1 VSAIDVYDRRRREL
15 RAEPRCWLVT
25 GAAGFIGS
33 HLVENLLALGQRV
46 VGLDNFAT
54 GSRENLSRVEQ
65 ALGSPAAWRRFRF
78 IEADIV
84 DPQAC
89 GEAAAGADYVLHQAA
104 LGSVPR
110 SIEDPRATHLV
121 NVDGTLNVFLAA
133 IAAGVRRVV
142 YASSSSVYGDG
153 ASLPKREP
161 AIGEPL
167 SPYAASKRMGE
178 IYANVLGRTHGLCA
192 VGLRYFNV
200 FGPRQ
205 DPAGPYAAVVPR
217 WCDKLARGEPAVI
230 FGDGETTRD
239 FCPVLNVV
247 QGNILAATADGA
259 LAGRVYNLALQ
270 QRISLAELYR
280 ALRSGLSERGF
291 PCADLEPEYREFRP
305 GDIRHSLADIGAA
318 SRDLGYTPRVSLLQG
333 LDSVMDAWVLTL

>member
-1 VSAIDVYDRRRREL
+1 VVLEVYDRRRLEL
-15 RAEPRCWLVT
+15 RAEPSCWLVT

-33 HLVENLLALGQRV
+33 HLIENLLGLGQRV

-54 GSRENLSRVEQ
+54 GSRVNLSRVEQ
-65 ALGSPAAWRRFRF
+65 ALGSPEAWARFRF

-84 DPQAC
+84 DPEAC
-89 GEAAAGADYVLHQAA
+89 ALAIAGADYVLHQAA

-110 SIEDPRATHLV
+110 SLENPRATHLV

-142 YASSSSVYGDG
+142 YASSSSVYGDEP
-153 ASLPKREP
+153 SLPKREP
-161 AIGEPL
+161 DIGKPL

-178 IYANVLGRTHGLCA
+178 IYAEVLGRTHGLSA

-200 FGPRQ
+200 VGTRQ
-205 DPAGPYAAVVPR
+205 DPHGPYAAVVPR
-217 WCDKLARGEPAVI
+217 WCSNLASGEPGAI

-247 QGNILAATADGA
+247 QGNILAATAAGD
-259 LAGRVYNLALQ
+259 LTGRVYNLAMQ
-270 QRISLAELYR
+270 QRISLGELYR
-280 ALRSGLSERGF
+280 LLRSGLAERGF

-318 SRDLGYTPRVSLLQG
+318 SRDLGYRPGVSLREG
-333 LDSVMDAWVLTL
+333 LNSLMDAMVLTL

>member
-1 VSAIDVYDRRRREL
+1 LEVYDRRRLEL

-33 HLVENLLALGQRV
+33 HLIESLLGLGQRV

-54 GSRENLSRVEQ
+54 GSPANLGRVEQ
-65 ALGSPAAWRRFRF
+65 ALGSPEAWGRFRF

-84 DPQAC
+84 DPEAC
-89 GEAAAGADYVLHQAA
+89 VLATAGADYVLHQAA

-133 IAAGVRRVV
+133 MAAGVRRVV
-142 YASSSSVYGDG
+142 YASSSSVYGDE

-161 AIGEPL
+161 DIGEPL

-178 IYANVLGRTHGLCA
+178 IYASVLGRTHGLSA

-200 FGPRQ
+200 VGARQ
-205 DPAGPYAAVVPR
+205 DPEGPYAAVVPR
-217 WCDKLARGEPAVI
+217 WCASLARGERGVI

-247 QGNILAATADGA
+247 QGNILAATADGD
-259 LAGRVYNLALQ
+259 LAGRVYNVALQ
-270 QRISLAELYR
+270 QRTSLGELYR
-280 ALRSGLSERGF
+280 ALRGGLAQRGF
-291 PCADLEPEYREFRP
+291 PCADLEPEYRDFRP

-318 SRDLGYTPRVSLLQG
+318 SRDLGYRPGVTLREG
-333 LDSVMDAWVLTL
+333 LDSVMDAMMIMP